1 MNSFIIIRYKT
12 GIVENIELHL
22 LVLLKYVGTQAAQA
36 PAWMIILH
44 NNSHSGII
52 RVCMGIFTTVLRNK
66 KIHQILKENTSPYFH
81 SILLVI

>member
-36 PAWMIILH
+36 PALDDH
-44 NNSHSGII
+44 
-52 RVCMGIFTTVLRNK
+52 VA
-66 KIHQILKENTSPYFH
+66 Q
-81 SILLVI
+81 